1 MKRLFVFFAVMLCVL
16 AAFAQKFSYRFNH
29 TPLAD
34 ALTQIAEQ
42 HPDIHI
48 NFIYNELDKYPVTA
62 TVRTNDAYDM
72 LRQLIGL
79 NPVSVIR
86 SKDRYYVE
94 ALQHGKFVYHGR
106 VVSNDKEPVAGATVM
121 LLAPKDS
128 TVITYGIADA
138 DGRFSIPCDSRGVI
152 AKLSCIGYRTT
163 YRHCPDFNCG
173 TIVMPV
179 HTIKL
184 GQVNVEAQTATVYT
198 DKTVFIPTTRQKN
211 ASQTGADLIDH
222 MGIPQLKVSLS
233 GNISTNS
240 GSPVGVYID
249 FIPASAEDLKAMCLA
264 DVRRVEYYEN
274 PTDPRMQGHTFAIN
288 YVMAKYEYGGY
299 VKGMGVGNLLSYSE
313 QLLANVRL
321 QKKKMTYDLM
331 GYGFNSDHSHT
342 GSELTETF
350 RLPQPDSGIKTF
362 DRYSK
367 TTSSKDSHQQY
378 FAAFRA
384 TYNSDHIKASTQING
399 SIDRRPKSDRS
410 GTVTYTAT
418 DYPASEYTSALF
430 NSSKFISYSGYYF
443 FSLPKSNTLTFTP
456 KYMYS
461 HTQQNSSYLESGY
474 APILNN
480 ATDNTNQLRA
490 DLKYTHDFGKYG
502 NILTFVRGSYEY
514 NRTRYTGS
522 VESYDSAK
530 TSRIGVGA
538 NYNINVGDFR
548 GSVGCG
554 WDWDR
559 LQFGDLIDKPSAP
572 WFDLSLRYT
581 IKQKHSLST
590 VFHYS
595 TWAPDPSYK
604 SENIISATY
613 LLSYT
618 GNPALVPDKSYD
630 LGLFYSWYPN
640 NNYSFSAFATSW
652 IMGDRYV
659 YDYEATPTGILR
671 TIKQPLGSFMK
682 TEYGISATLRFLN
695 RNLVFTGEISH
706 QLNHNGTPYNIN
718 HSYIDWYARVR
729 YYLNDWNFSLTYIS
743 DQGKPDGAINGIWV
757 KTKNDWYLTIGW
769 ANTNW
774 NVKANILNMTRWNW
788 RSDRRT
794 MHSKYYDTV
803 EQVYNGSSHA
813 LIQLTATYTF
823 GFGKKV
829 NCDNEPSVSGSA
841 ASAIL
846 K

>member
-1 MKRLFVFFAVMLCVL
+1 MKRLIILFAVMLCV
-16 AAFAQKFSYRFNH
+16 ATAFAQKFSYRFNH

-34 ALTQIAEQ
+34 ALVQIAEQ
-42 HPDIHI
+42 HPDLHI

-62 TVRTNDAYDM
+62 TIRTNDTYDM

-79 NPVSVIR
+79 NPVSVI
-86 SKDRYYVE
+86 SSGGRYYIE
-94 ALQHGKFVYHGR
+94 ALQHGKFCYRGR
-106 VVSNDKEPVAGATVM
+106 VVGNDNEPVASATVM

-138 DGRFSIPCDSRGVI
+138 GGRFSIPCDSRGII
-152 AKLSCIGYRTT
+152 AKLSCIGYKTT
-163 YRHCPDFNCG
+163 YHNCTDFNCG
-173 TIVMPV
+173 TIVMPIHSV
-179 HTIKL
+179 KL
-184 GQVNVEAQTATVYT
+184 SQVNVESQAATVYT
-198 DKTVFIPTTRQKN
+198 DKTVFIPTTLQKN

-222 MGIPQLKVSLS
+222 MGIPQLKVSML

-240 GSPVGVYID
+240 GSPVGVFID
-249 FIPASAEDLKAMCLA
+249 FIPASAEDLKAMRMS

-274 PTDPRMQGHTFAIN
+274 PSDPRMQGYTFAVN

-299 VKGMGVGNLLSYSE
+299 VKGMGVGNLISYSE

-321 QKKKMTYDLM
+321 QNKKMTYDLM
-331 GYGFNSDHSHT
+331 GYGFNSDHSHN

-350 RLPQPDSGIKTF
+350 RLPQSDNEIKTF

-384 TYNSDHIKASTQING
+384 TYNSDKVQASTQING
-399 SIDRRPKSDRS
+399 SINRRPHSDRS
-410 GTVTYTAT
+410 GSVIYTSE
-418 DYPASEYTSALF
+418 DYPASDYSSAHF

-456 KYMYS
+456 KYTYS
-461 HTQQNSSYLESGY
+461 HTQQNSSYLENGY
-474 APILNN
+474 AQILNN
-480 ATDNTNQLRA
+480 ATDNTNQFNAELR
-490 DLKYTHDFGKYG
+490 YTHDFGISG
-502 NILTFVRGSYEY
+502 NILTFVRGTYEY

-522 VESYDSAK
+522 VDSFDRAK

-538 NYNINVGDFR
+538 NYNISVVNFR
-548 GSVGCG
+548 GTVGFG

-559 LQFGDLIDKPSAP
+559 LQFGNLIDKPSAP
-572 WFDLSLRYT
+572 WFDLSLNYS

-604 SENIISATY
+604 SENIISATH

-640 NNYSFSAFATSW
+640 NNYSFSGFATSW

-671 TIKQPLGSFMK
+671 TIKQSLGSFMK
-682 TEYGISATLRFLN
+682 TEYGISGSLRFLN
-695 RNLVFTGEISH
+695 RNLVFTVQISH
-706 QLNHNGTPYNIN
+706 QLNHNGTPYNVN
-718 HSYIDWYARVR
+718 HSFVDWYARIR
-729 YYLNDWNFSLTYIS
+729 YYLNDWNFALTYIS
-743 DQGKPDGAINGIWV
+743 DQGKPEGAINGIWV
-757 KTKNDWYLTIGW
+757 KSKSDWYITVAW
-769 ANTNW
+769 ANSNW
-774 NVKANILNMTRWNW
+774 NVKANMLNMSRWSW
-788 RSDRRT
+788 RSDCRT
-794 MHSKYYDTV
+794 MHSKYYDIV
-803 EQVYNGSSHA
+803 EQKYNGSSHA
-813 LIQLTATYTF
+813 LIQVTATYTF

-829 NCDNEPSVSGSA
+829 NRDNEPSVSGSA
-841 ASAIL
+841 ASGIL

>member
-1 MKRLFVFFAVMLCVL
+1 MKRLIILFAVMLCV
-16 AAFAQKFSYRFNH
+16 ATAFAQKFSYRFNH

-34 ALTQIAEQ
+34 ALVQIAEQ
-42 HPDIHI
+42 HPDLHI

-62 TVRTNDAYDM
+62 TIRTNDTYDM

-79 NPVSVIR
+79 NPVSVI
-86 SKDRYYVE
+86 SSGGRYYIE
-94 ALQHGKFVYHGR
+94 ALQHGKFCYRGR
-106 VVSNDKEPVAGATVM
+106 VVGNDNEPVAAATVM

-138 DGRFSIPCDSRGVI
+138 GGRFSIPCDSRGII
-152 AKLSCIGYRTT
+152 AKLSCIGYKTT
-163 YRHCPDFNCG
+163 YHNCTDFNCG
-173 TIVMPV
+173 TIVMPIHSV
-179 HTIKL
+179 KL
-184 GQVNVEAQTATVYT
+184 SQVNVESQAATVYT
-198 DKTVFIPTTRQKN
+198 DKTVFIPTTLQKN

-222 MGIPQLKVSLS
+222 MGIPQLKVSML

-240 GSPVGVYID
+240 GSPVGVFID
-249 FIPASAEDLKAMCLA
+249 FIPASAEDLKAMRMS

-274 PTDPRMQGHTFAIN
+274 PSDPRMQGYTFAVN

-299 VKGMGVGNLLSYSE
+299 VKGMGVGNLISYSE

-321 QKKKMTYDLM
+321 QNKKMTYDLM
-331 GYGFNSDHSHT
+331 GYGFNSDHSHN

-350 RLPQPDSGIKTF
+350 RLPQSDNEIKTF

-384 TYNSDHIKASTQING
+384 TYNSDKVQASTQING
-399 SIDRRPKSDRS
+399 SINRRPHSDRS
-410 GTVTYTAT
+410 GSVIYTSE
-418 DYPASEYTSALF
+418 DYPASDYSSAHF

-456 KYMYS
+456 KYTYS
-461 HTQQNSSYLESGY
+461 HTQQNSSYLENGY
-474 APILNN
+474 AQILNN
-480 ATDNTNQLRA
+480 ATDNTNQFNAELR
-490 DLKYTHDFGKYG
+490 YTHDFGISG
-502 NILTFVRGSYEY
+502 NILTFVRGTYEY

-522 VESYDSAK
+522 VDSFDRAK

-538 NYNINVGDFR
+538 NYNISVVNFR
-548 GSVGCG
+548 GTVGFG

-559 LQFGDLIDKPSAP
+559 LQFGNLIDKPSAP
-572 WFDLSLRYT
+572 WFDLSLNYS

-604 SENIISATY
+604 SENIISATH

-640 NNYSFSAFATSW
+640 NNYSFSGFATSW

-671 TIKQPLGSFMK
+671 TIKQSLGSFMK
-682 TEYGISATLRFLN
+682 TEYGISGSLRFLN
-695 RNLVFTGEISH
+695 RNLVFTVQISH
-706 QLNHNGTPYNIN
+706 QLNHNGTPYNVN
-718 HSYIDWYARVR
+718 HSFVDWYARIR
-729 YYLNDWNFSLTYIS
+729 YYLNDWNFALTYIS
-743 DQGKPDGAINGIWV
+743 DQGKPEGAINGIWV
-757 KTKNDWYLTIGW
+757 KSKSDWYITVAW
-769 ANTNW
+769 ANSNW
-774 NVKANILNMTRWNW
+774 NVKANMLNMSRWSW
-788 RSDRRT
+788 RSDCRT
-794 MHSKYYDTV
+794 MHSKYYDIV
-803 EQVYNGSSHA
+803 EQKYNGSSHA
-813 LIQLTATYTF
+813 LIQVTATYTF

-829 NCDNEPSVSGSA
+829 NRDNEPSVSGSA
-841 ASAIL
+841 ASGIL

>member
-1 MKRLFVFFAVMLCVL
+1 MKRLIILIAVMLCV
-16 AAFAQKFSYRFNH
+16 ATAFAQKFSYRFNH

-34 ALTQIAEQ
+34 ALVQIAEQ
-42 HPDIHI
+42 HPDLHI

-62 TVRTNDAYDM
+62 TIRTNDTYDM

-79 NPVSVIR
+79 NPVSVI
-86 SKDRYYVE
+86 SSGGRYYIE
-94 ALQHGKFVYHGR
+94 ALQHGKFCYRGR
-106 VVSNDKEPVAGATVM
+106 VVGNDNEPVAAATVM

-138 DGRFSIPCDSRGVI
+138 GGRFSIPCDSRGII
-152 AKLSCIGYRTT
+152 AKLSCIGYKTT
-163 YRHCPDFNCG
+163 YHNCTDFNCG
-173 TIVMPV
+173 TIVMPIHSV
-179 HTIKL
+179 KL
-184 GQVNVEAQTATVYT
+184 SQVNVESQAATVYT
-198 DKTVFIPTTRQKN
+198 DKTVFIPTTLQKN

-222 MGIPQLKVSLS
+222 MGIPQLKVSML

-240 GSPVGVYID
+240 GSPVGVFID
-249 FIPASAEDLKAMCLA
+249 FIPASAEDLKAMRMS

-274 PTDPRMQGHTFAIN
+274 PSDPRMQGYTFAVN

-299 VKGMGVGNLLSYSE
+299 VKGMGVGNLISYSE

-321 QKKKMTYDLM
+321 QNKKMTYDLM
-331 GYGFNSDHSHT
+331 GYGFNSDHSHN

-350 RLPQPDSGIKTF
+350 RLPQSDNEIKTF

-384 TYNSDHIKASTQING
+384 TYNSDKVQASTQING
-399 SIDRRPKSDRS
+399 SINRRPHSDRS
-410 GTVTYTAT
+410 GSVIYTSE
-418 DYPASEYTSALF
+418 DYPASDYSSAHF

-456 KYMYS
+456 KYTYS
-461 HTQQNSSYLESGY
+461 HTQQNSSYLENGY
-474 APILNN
+474 AQILNN
-480 ATDNTNQLRA
+480 ATDNTNQFNAELR
-490 DLKYTHDFGKYG
+490 YTHDFGISG
-502 NILTFVRGSYEY
+502 NILTFVRGTYEY

-522 VESYDSAK
+522 VDSFDRAK

-538 NYNINVGDFR
+538 NYNISVVNFR
-548 GSVGCG
+548 GTVGFG

-559 LQFGDLIDKPSAP
+559 LQFGNLIDKPSAP
-572 WFDLSLRYT
+572 WFDLSLNYS

-604 SENIISATY
+604 SENIISATH

-640 NNYSFSAFATSW
+640 NNYSFSGFATSW

-671 TIKQPLGSFMK
+671 TIKQSLGSFMK
-682 TEYGISATLRFLN
+682 TEYGISGSLRFLN
-695 RNLVFTGEISH
+695 RNLVFTVQISH
-706 QLNHNGTPYNIN
+706 QLNHNGTPYNVN
-718 HSYIDWYARVR
+718 HSFVDWYARIR
-729 YYLNDWNFSLTYIS
+729 YYLNDWNFALTYIS
-743 DQGKPDGAINGIWV
+743 DQGKPEGAINGIWV
-757 KTKNDWYLTIGW
+757 KSKSDWYITVAW
-769 ANTNW
+769 ANSNW
-774 NVKANILNMTRWNW
+774 NVKANMLNMSRWSW
-788 RSDRRT
+788 RSDCRT
-794 MHSKYYDTV
+794 MHSKYYDIV
-803 EQVYNGSSHA
+803 EQKYNGSSHA
-813 LIQLTATYTF
+813 LIQVTATYTF

-829 NCDNEPSVSGSA
+829 NRDNEPSVSGSA
-841 ASAIL
+841 ASGIL

>member
-1 MKRLFVFFAVMLCVL
+1 MKRLIILFAVMLCV
-16 AAFAQKFSYRFNH
+16 ATAFAQKFSYRFNH

-34 ALTQIAEQ
+34 ALVQIAEQ

-48 NFIYNELDKYPVTA
+48 NFIYNELDKYPITA
-62 TVRTNDAYDM
+62 TVHTNDAYDM

-79 NPVSVIR
+79 NPVSVI
-86 SKDRYYVE
+86 SSGGRYYVE

-106 VVSNDKEPVAGATVM
+106 VVGNDNEPVAAATVM

-138 DGRFSIPCDSRGVI
+138 GGRFSIPCDSRGII
-152 AKLSCIGYRTT
+152 AKLSCIGYKTT
-163 YRHCPDFNCG
+163 YHNCTDFNCG
-173 TIVMPV
+173 TIVMPIHSV
-179 HTIKL
+179 KL
-184 GQVNVEAQTATVYT
+184 SQVNVESQAATVYT
-198 DKTVFIPTTRQKN
+198 DKTVFIPTTLQKN

-222 MGIPQLKVSLS
+222 MGIPQLKVSMS

-240 GSPVGVYID
+240 GSPVGVFID
-249 FIPASAEDLKAMCLA
+249 FIPASAEDLKAMRMS

-274 PTDPRMQGHTFAIN
+274 PSDPRMQGYTFAVN

-299 VKGMGVGNLLSYSE
+299 VKGMGVGNLISYSE

-321 QKKKMTYDLM
+321 QNKKTTYDLM
-331 GYGFNSDHSHT
+331 GYGFNSDHSHN

-350 RLPQPDSGIKTF
+350 RLPQSDNEIKTF

-384 TYNSDHIKASTQING
+384 TYNSDKVQASTQING
-399 SIDRRPKSDRS
+399 SIDRRPHSDRS
-410 GTVTYTAT
+410 GSVIYTSE
-418 DYPASEYTSALF
+418 DYPASDYSSAHF

-456 KYMYS
+456 KYTYS
-461 HTQQNSSYLESGY
+461 HTQQNSSYLENGY
-474 APILNN
+474 AQILNN
-480 ATDNTNQLRA
+480 ATDNTNQFNAELR
-490 DLKYTHDFGKYG
+490 YTHDFGISG
-502 NILTFVRGSYEY
+502 NILTFVRGTYEY

-522 VESYDSAK
+522 VYSFDRAK

-538 NYNINVGDFR
+538 NYNISVVNFR
-548 GSVGCG
+548 GTVGFG

-559 LQFGDLIDKPSAP
+559 LQFGNLIDKPSAP
-572 WFDLSLRYT
+572 WFDLSLNYS

-604 SENIISATY
+604 SENIISATH

-640 NNYSFSAFATSW
+640 NNYSFSGFATSW

-671 TIKQPLGSFMK
+671 TIKQSLGSFMK
-682 TEYGISATLRFLN
+682 TEYGISGSLRFLN
-695 RNLVFTGEISH
+695 RNLVFTVQISH
-706 QLNHNGTPYNIN
+706 QLNHNGTPYNVN
-718 HSYIDWYARVR
+718 HSFVDWYARIR
-729 YYLNDWNFSLTYIS
+729 YYLNDWNFALTYIS
-743 DQGKPDGAINGIWV
+743 DQGKPEGAINGIWV
-757 KTKNDWYLTIGW
+757 KSKSDWYITVAW
-769 ANTNW
+769 ANSNW
-774 NVKANILNMTRWNW
+774 NVKANMLNMSRWSW
-788 RSDRRT
+788 RSDCRT
-794 MHSKYYDTV
+794 MHSKYYDIV
-803 EQVYNGSSHA
+803 EQKYNGSSHA
-813 LIQLTATYTF
+813 LIQVTATYTF

-829 NCDNEPSVSGSA
+829 NRDNEPSVSGSA
-841 ASAIL
+841 ASGIL

>member
-1 MKRLFVFFAVMLCVL
+1 MKRLIILFAVMLCV
-16 AAFAQKFSYRFNH
+16 ATAFAQKFSYRFNH
-29 TPLAD
+29 TPLSD
-34 ALTQIAEQ
+34 ALVQIAEQ
-42 HPDIHI
+42 HPDLHI
-48 NFIYNELDKYPVTA
+48 NFINNELDKYPVTA
-62 TVRTNDAYDM
+62 TIRTNDTYDM

-79 NPVSVIR
+79 NPVSVI
-86 SKDRYYVE
+86 SSGGRYYIE
-94 ALQHGKFVYHGR
+94 ALQHGKFCYRGR
-106 VVSNDKEPVAGATVM
+106 VVGNDNEPVAAATVM

-138 DGRFSIPCDSRGVI
+138 GGRFSIPCDSRGII
-152 AKLSCIGYRTT
+152 AKLSCIGYKTT
-163 YRHCPDFNCG
+163 YHNCTDFNCG
-173 TIVMPV
+173 TIVMPIHSV
-179 HTIKL
+179 KL
-184 GQVNVEAQTATVYT
+184 SQVNVESQAATVYT
-198 DKTVFIPTTRQKN
+198 DKTVFIPTTLQKN

-222 MGIPQLKVSLS
+222 MGIPQLKVSMS

-240 GSPVGVYID
+240 GSPVGVFID
-249 FIPASAEDLKAMCLA
+249 FIPASAEDLKTMRMS

-274 PTDPRMQGHTFAIN
+274 PSDPRMQGYTFAVN

-299 VKGMGVGNLLSYSE
+299 VKGMGVGNLISYSE

-321 QKKKMTYDLM
+321 QNKKMTYDLM
-331 GYGFNSDHSHT
+331 GYGFNSDHTHN

-350 RLPQPDSGIKTF
+350 RLPQSDNEIKTF

-384 TYNSDHIKASTQING
+384 TYNSDKVQASTQING
-399 SIDRRPKSDRS
+399 SINRRPHSDRS
-410 GTVTYTAT
+410 GSVIYTSE
-418 DYPASEYTSALF
+418 DYPASDYSSAHF

-456 KYMYS
+456 KYTYS
-461 HTQQNSSYLESGY
+461 HTQQNSSYLENGY
-474 APILNN
+474 AQILNN
-480 ATDNTNQLRA
+480 ATDNTNQFNAELR
-490 DLKYTHDFGKYG
+490 YTHDFGISG
-502 NILTFVRGSYEY
+502 NILTFVRGTYEY

-522 VESYDSAK
+522 VDSFDRAK

-538 NYNINVGDFR
+538 NYNISVVNFR
-548 GSVGCG
+548 GTVGFG

-559 LQFGDLIDKPSAP
+559 LQFGNLIDKPSAP
-572 WFDLSLRYT
+572 WFDLSLNYS

-604 SENIISATY
+604 SENIISATH

-640 NNYSFSAFATSW
+640 NNYSFSGFATSW

-671 TIKQPLGSFMK
+671 TIKQSLGSFMK
-682 TEYGISATLRFLN
+682 TEYGISGSLRFLN
-695 RNLVFTGEISH
+695 RNLVFTVQISH
-706 QLNHNGTPYNIN
+706 QLNHNGTPYNVN
-718 HSYIDWYARVR
+718 HSFVDWYARIR
-729 YYLNDWNFSLTYIS
+729 YYLNDWNFALTYIS
-743 DQGKPDGAINGIWV
+743 DQGKPEGAINGIWV
-757 KTKNDWYLTIGW
+757 KSKSDWYITVAW
-769 ANTNW
+769 ANSNW
-774 NVKANILNMTRWNW
+774 NVKANILNMSRWSW

-803 EQVYNGSSHA
+803 EQIYNGSSHA

-829 NCDNEPSVSGSA
+829 NRDNEPSVSGSA
-841 ASAIL
+841 ASGIL

>member
-1 MKRLFVFFAVMLCVL
+1 MKRLIILFAVMLCV
-16 AAFAQKFSYRFNH
+16 ATAFAQKFSYRFNH

-34 ALTQIAEQ
+34 ALVQIAEQ
-42 HPDIHI
+42 HPDLHI
-48 NFIYNELDKYPVTA
+48 NFIYNELDKYPITA
-62 TVRTNDAYDM
+62 TVHTNDAYDM

-79 NPVSVIR
+79 NPVSVI
-86 SKDRYYVE
+86 SSGGRYYIE
-94 ALQHGKFVYHGR
+94 ALQHGKFCYRGR
-106 VVSNDKEPVAGATVM
+106 VVGNDNEPVAAATVM

-138 DGRFSIPCDSRGVI
+138 GGRFSIPCDSRGII
-152 AKLSCIGYRTT
+152 AKLSCIGYKTT
-163 YRHCPDFNCG
+163 YHNCTDFNCG
-173 TIVMPV
+173 TIVMPIHSV
-179 HTIKL
+179 KL
-184 GQVNVEAQTATVYT
+184 SQVNVESQAATVYT
-198 DKTVFIPTTRQKN
+198 DKTVFIPTTLQKN

-222 MGIPQLKVSLS
+222 MGIPQLKVSMS

-240 GSPVGVYID
+240 GSPVGVFID
-249 FIPASAEDLKAMCLA
+249 FIPASAEDLKAMRMS

-274 PTDPRMQGHTFAIN
+274 PSDPRMQGYTFAVN

-299 VKGMGVGNLLSYSE
+299 VKGMGVGNLISYSE

-321 QKKKMTYDLM
+321 QNKKMTYDLM
-331 GYGFNSDHSHT
+331 GYGFNSDHSHN

-350 RLPQPDSGIKTF
+350 RLPQSDNEIKTF

-384 TYNSDHIKASTQING
+384 TYNSDKVQASTQING
-399 SIDRRPKSDRS
+399 CINRRPHSDRS
-410 GTVTYTAT
+410 GSVIYTSE
-418 DYPASEYTSALF
+418 DYPASDYSSAHF

-456 KYMYS
+456 KYTYS
-461 HTQQNSSYLESGY
+461 HTQQNSSFLENGY
-474 APILNN
+474 AQILNN
-480 ATDNTNQLRA
+480 ATDNTNQFNAELR
-490 DLKYTHDFGKYG
+490 YTHDFGISG
-502 NILTFVRGSYEY
+502 NILTFVRGTYEY

-522 VESYDSAK
+522 VDSFDRAK

-538 NYNINVGDFR
+538 NYNISVVNFR
-548 GSVGCG
+548 GTVGFG

-559 LQFGDLIDKPSAP
+559 LQFGNLIDKPSAP
-572 WFDLSLRYT
+572 WFDLSLNYS

-604 SENIISATY
+604 SENIISATH

-640 NNYSFSAFATSW
+640 NNYSFSGFATSW

-671 TIKQPLGSFMK
+671 TIKQSLGSFTK
-682 TEYGISATLRFLN
+682 TEYGISGSLRFLN
-695 RNLVFTGEISH
+695 RNLVFTVQISH
-706 QLNHNGTPYNIN
+706 QLNHNGTPYNVN
-718 HSYIDWYARVR
+718 HSFVDWYARIR
-729 YYLNDWNFSLTYIS
+729 YYLNDWNFALTYIS
-743 DQGKPDGAINGIWV
+743 DQGKPEGAINGIWV
-757 KTKNDWYLTIGW
+757 KSKSDWYITVAW
-769 ANTNW
+769 ANSNW
-774 NVKANILNMTRWNW
+774 NVKANILNMSRWSW

-794 MHSKYYDTV
+794 MHSKYYDIV
-803 EQVYNGSSHA
+803 EQKYNGSSHA
-813 LIQLTATYTF
+813 LIQVTATYTF

-829 NCDNEPSVSGSA
+829 NRDNEPSVSGSA
-841 ASAIL
+841 ASGIL

>member
-1 MKRLFVFFAVMLCVL
+1 MTTKSDIERLFRANYPTMLTLAVRLLHDAEAARDIVHDVFESVLSENPATVTGAYLLTGVRFACLKHMRSLS
-16 AAFAQKFSYRFNH
+16 QRERFNN
-29 TPLAD
+29 LYALDLDEIEDD
-34 ALTQIAEQ
+34 AW
-42 HPDIHI
+42 PDP
-48 NFIYNELDKYPVTA
+48 EDVA
-62 TVRTNDAYDM
+62 R
-72 LRQLIGL
+72 L
-79 NPVSVIR
+79 N
-86 SKDRYYVE
+86 
-94 ALQHGKFVYHGR
+94 G
-106 VVSNDKEPVAGATVM
+106 
-121 LLAPKDS
+121 
-128 TVITYGIADA
+128 
-138 DGRFSIPCDSRGVI
+138 
-152 AKLSCIGYRTT
+152 
-163 YRHCPDFNCG
+163 
-173 TIVMPV
+173 
-179 HTIKL
+179 
-184 GQVNVEAQTATVYT
+184 
-198 DKTVFIPTTRQKN
+198 
-211 ASQTGADLIDH
+211 LID
-222 MGIPQLKVSLS
+222 L
-233 GNISTNS
+233 
-240 GSPVGVYID
+240 
-249 FIPASAEDLKAMCLA
+249 
-264 DVRRVEYYEN
+264 
-274 PTDPRMQGHTFAIN
+274 
-288 YVMAKYEYGGY
+288 
-299 VKGMGVGNLLSYSE
+299 
-313 QLLANVRL
+313 
-321 QKKKMTYDLM
+321 
-331 GYGFNSDHSHT
+331 
-342 GSELTETF
+342 
-350 RLPQPDSGIKTF
+350 
-362 DRYSK
+362 
-367 TTSSKDSHQQY
+367 
-378 FAAFRA
+378 
-384 TYNSDHIKASTQING
+384 
-399 SIDRRPKSDRS
+399 
-410 GTVTYTAT
+410 
-418 DYPASEYTSALF
+418 
-430 NSSKFISYSGYYF
+430 
-443 FSLPKSNTLTFTP
+443 
-456 KYMYS
+456 
-461 HTQQNSSYLESGY
+461 
-474 APILNN
+474 
-480 ATDNTNQLRA
+480 
-490 DLKYTHDFGKYG
+490 
-502 NILTFVRGSYEY
+502 
-514 NRTRYTGS
+514 
-522 VESYDSAK
+522 
-530 TSRIGVGA
+530 
-538 NYNINVGDFR
+538 NVGDFR
-548 GSVGCG
+548 GTVGFG
-554 WDWDR
+554 WNWDR

-604 SENIISATY
+604 SENIISATH

-671 TIKQPLGSFMK
+671 TIKQPLGRFMK

-706 QLNHNGTPYNIN
+706 HLNHNGTPYNIN